1 MNFLVGVLPRR
12 TQPSQQPPAT
22 RLGSRQRWLLAVCCV
37 AQFMVILDLTIV
49 NVALPSMQASL
60 DFSAINL
67 QWVVIAYAIV
77 FAGFLMLGGRAADQI
92 GQRKTLVFALIL
104 FALTSITG
112 GVAVSQQMLVSA
124 RAIQGLSGALMAAGS
139 LAAITSSFQPG
150 PARHKAIGLWGAMNG
165 AGGAAGAFFGGIIT
179 QELGWRWVLLI
190 NPPIGIAAAA
200 IGWVVIT
207 DRPTKRGARFDLLG
221 ALTLTG
227 GLMATA
233 YGIVNASSYG
243 LTTAQAL
250 VPLIVGIVLTALF
263 PLVEKHAAD
272 PLVQL
277 QAITRPLRSANLVV
291 LLFSTA
297 LFPMWYV
304 SSLYLQQVL
313 GLSPLD
319 AGLAFFPMALMIMV
333 TASQAGRLVGKF
345 GVRAVLGGGLSMLTA
360 GLLLLGRITPNG
372 NAAEAVILPGL
383 LVAAGI
389 GLSIVP
395 STIAATQFVDHQQA
409 GLASG
414 LVNTSRQ
421 VGGSLGLAL
430 LASIATWY
438 STRLIGTN
446 ATVPDALTDGFRLA
460 YLIAAGFTFLAVVC
474 TFWLLPAG
482 APGTPARIRLRL
494 PAVVVTVVA
503 VFAALDFVYADHP
516 APPIGAYITANTYH
530 YVSEP
535 GLHPPVIKADA
546 STDQSALAP
555 GYILLTN
562 FYDVSTPPM
571 VGQGGPLIL
580 NNNLQPVWF
589 RPVPKNVVASDL
601 SYQTYEGKPALSWWQ
616 GVISA
621 TGATQS
627 GEYVVVNDHYQTV
640 ATLRGADGWVPTL
653 HTMVITGHDA
663 WVTVNKNVPM
673 NLASYGGSVDGA
685 ITDSAV
691 QEYDLRTGKLLYT
704 WDALKHIP
712 LSDSY
717 ANPPTNGYPW
727 DVYHVNSIQ
736 VVGPHT
742 LLVSMRNTWTAYL
755 IDTSTGKIE
764 WQLGGKHSSF
774 TFGSGAS
781 FQWQHDVTLTG
792 GSKITLFDD
801 NCCQITGAGTYLA
814 PNGPS
819 RALTLRLNQASHT
832 ASMVSAYEHGGVSA
846 AYMGNTQILSNGN
859 TFVGWGE
866 EPYFS
871 EYSKSGKLL
880 LDAAFPSPDMSYR
893 AVQLSHWTGL
903 PLTAPSGAARP
914 NGGGT
919 IVYASWNGATGVHS
933 WRVLGGSDPGHLA
946 IVATKAKS
954 GFETAIRVG
963 TGSVF
968 KVQALDAQGRVIGTS
983 NVFLSRG

>member
-1 MNFLVGVLPRR
+1 VNFLVGVLPRR
-12 TQPSQQPPAT
+12 SQPSRPPAT
-22 RLGSRQRWLLAVCCV
+22 RPDSRQRWLLAVCCV

-60 DFSAINL
+60 GFSAINL
-67 QWVVIAYAIV
+67 QWVVVGYAIV

-92 GQRKTLVFALIL
+92 GQRKTLVFALAL
-104 FALTSITG
+104 FALTSMIG
-112 GVAVSQQMLVSA
+112 GAAVSQLMLVSA
-124 RAIQGLSGALMAAGS
+124 RVIQGLSGALMAAGS

-179 QELGWRWVLLI
+179 EELGWRWVLLI

-200 IGWVVIT
+200 IAWVVIT
-207 DRPTKRGARFDLLG
+207 DQPGKRGARFDLLG
-221 ALTLTG
+221 ALTLTC

-250 VPLIVGIVLTALF
+250 IPLIVGIVLITLF
-263 PLVEKHAAD
+263 PLIENHAAD
-272 PLVQL
+272 PLVPL
-277 QAITRPLRSANLVV
+277 KAITRPLRSANLVV

-313 GLSPLD
+313 ALSPLN
-319 AGLAFFPMALMIMV
+319 AGLAFFPMALMIMA
-333 TASQAGRLVGKF
+333 TASQAGRLVSKF

-389 GLSIVP
+389 GLSVVP
-395 STIAATQFVDHQQA
+395 STIAATQSVGHQQA
-409 GLASG
+409 GLAAG

-421 VGGSLGLAL
+421 IGGSLGLAL

-438 STRLIGTN
+438 STRLIGRN
-446 ATVPDALTDGFRLA
+446 ATVPDALSDGFRLA
-460 YLIAAGFTFLAVVC
+460 YLIAAGFTFLALVC

-482 APGTPARIRLRL
+482 ALGTSARIRLRL
-494 PAVVVTVVA
+494 PTAVVTVIA

-516 APPIGAYITANTYH
+516 APPIGAYTTANTYH

-546 STDQSALAP
+546 PTDRSALAP

-562 FYDVSTPPM
+562 FYDTATPPM
-571 VGQGGPLIL
+571 TGQGGPLIL
-580 NNNLQPVWF
+580 DNSLQPVWF
-589 RPVPKNVVASDL
+589 RPVPDNVVASDL
-601 SYQTYEGKPALSWWQ
+601 SYQTYEGKPVLSWWQ
-616 GVISA
+616 GVISS

-627 GEYVVVNDHYQTV
+627 GEYVIVNDHYQTV
-640 ATLRGADGWVPTL
+640 AVVRGADGWVPTL
-653 HTMVITGHDA
+653 HTLVITGHDA
-663 WVTVNKNVPM
+663 WVTVNKNLPM
-673 NLASYGGSVDGA
+673 NLASYGGSVDGT

-691 QEYDLRTGKLLYT
+691 QEYDLSTGKLLGT
-704 WDALKHIP
+704 WDALKRIP
-712 LSDSY
+712 LSDSH
-717 ANPPTNGYPW
+717 ADLPTNGYPW

-742 LLVSMRNTWTAYL
+742 LLVSMRNTWAVYL
-755 IDTSTGKIE
+755 IDTRTGKIT

-774 TFGSGAS
+774 KFGSGAS
-781 FQWQHDVTLTG
+781 FQWQHDVTLAG
-792 GSKITLFDD
+792 GSEITLFDD

-814 PNGPS
+814 ANGPS
-819 RALTLRLNQASHT
+819 RAVTLRLNQASHT
-832 ASMVSAYEHGGVSA
+832 ASLVSAYERRGISA
-846 AYMGNTQILSNGN
+846 SYMGSTQVLPNGN
-859 TFVGWGE
+859 TLVGWGS

-871 EYSKSGKLL
+871 EYSKSGTLL
-880 LDAAFPSPDMSYR
+880 LDATLPGADLSYR
-893 AVQLSHWTGL
+893 ATQVSHWTGL

-914 NGGGT
+914 GGGAT
-919 IVYASWNGATGVHS
+919 VVYASWNGATRVRS
-933 WRVLGGSDPGHLA
+933 WRVLAGPDPRHLA
-946 IVATKAKS
+946 VVATKAKS
-954 GFETAIRVG
+954 GFETAVRVG

-968 KVQALDAQGRVIGTS
+968 KIQALDAHGRVIGTS
-983 NVFLSRG
+983 SVFRSHG

>member
-1 MNFLVGVLPRR
+1 
-12 TQPSQQPPAT
+12 
-22 RLGSRQRWLLAVCCV
+22 
-37 AQFMVILDLTIV
+37 MVILDLTIV
-49 NVALPSMQASL
+49 NVALPSIEASL
-60 DFSAINL
+60 GFSAINL
-67 QWVVIAYAIV
+67 QWVVIGYAIV

-92 GQRKTLVFALIL
+92 GQRKTLVFALLL
-104 FALTSITG
+104 FGLTSMIG
-112 GVAVSQQMLVSA
+112 GVAISQQMLVGA
-124 RAIQGLSGALMAAGS
+124 RVIQGLSGALMAAGS
-139 LAAITSSFQPG
+139 LAAITSSFPPG

-165 AGGAAGAFFGGIIT
+165 AGGAAGGLFGGIIT
-179 QELGWRWVLLI
+179 EEFGWRWVLLI

-200 IGWVVIT
+200 IAWIVVT
-207 DRPTKRGARFDLLG
+207 DRPSKKGARFDLLG
-221 ALTLTG
+221 ALTLTV

-243 LTTAQAL
+243 LTTVRAL
-250 VPLIVGIVLTALF
+250 APFIAGVVLTALF
-263 PLVEKHAAD
+263 PLVEKRAAD
-272 PLVQL
+272 PLVPL
-277 QAITRPLRSANLVV
+277 NAITRPLRSANIVV

-304 SSLYLQQVL
+304 SSLYLQQVI

-319 AGLAFFPMALMIMV
+319 AGLAFFPMALMIML

-345 GVRAVLGGGLSMLTA
+345 GVRAVLGGGLSLLTA
-360 GLLLLGRITPNG
+360 GLLLLSRITPNG

-389 GLSIVP
+389 GLSVVP
-395 STIAATQFVDHQQA
+395 STIAATQYVDHQQA

-438 STRLIGTN
+438 SARQIGMN

-474 TFWLLPAG
+474 TLWLLPAG
-482 APGTPARIRLRL
+482 APGTPARVRLRL
-494 PAVVVTVVA
+494 PAVVVIVVA

-516 APPIGAYITANTYH
+516 APPIGAYSTANTYQF
-530 YVSEP
+530 VSAP

-546 STDQSALAP
+546 PTDQAALAS

-562 FYDVSTPPM
+562 FYNIATPPM
-571 VGQGGPLIL
+571 AGQSGPLIL
-580 NNNLQPVWF
+580 GNNLQPVWF

-601 SYQTYEGKPALSWWQ
+601 AYQTYAGQPVLSWWQ
-616 GVISA
+616 GVITS

-627 GEYVVVNDHYQTV
+627 GEYVIVNDHYQTV
-640 ATLRGADGWVPTL
+640 ATLQGTDGWVPTL
-653 HTMVITGHDA
+653 HSLVITGDDA
-663 WVTVNKNVPM
+663 WVTVNKNLPM
-673 NLASYGGSVDGA
+673 NLASYGGSVDGT

-717 ANPPTNGYPW
+717 ADVQTNGYPW
-727 DVYHVNSIQ
+727 DAYHVNSIQ
-736 VVGPHT
+736 VVGPDT
-742 LLVSMRNTWTAYL
+742 LLVSMRNTWAAYL

-774 TFGSGAS
+774 TFGPGAS
-781 FQWQHDVTLTG
+781 FQWQHDVTQAG
-792 GSKITLFDD
+792 ASEITLFDD
-801 NCCQITGAGTYLA
+801 NCCQISGAGTYLA
-814 PNGPS
+814 ANGPS
-819 RALTLRLNQASHT
+819 RALTLRLNQATHT
-832 ASMVSAYEHGGVSA
+832 ASVVSAYSHDGISA
-846 AYMGNTQILSNGN
+846 AYMGNTEVLPNGN
-859 TFVGWGE
+859 TFVGWGA

-880 LDAAFPSPDMSYR
+880 LDATLPAPDLSYR
-893 AVQLSHWTGL
+893 AVQISQWTGL
-903 PLTAPSGAARP
+903 PLTPPSGAARSS
-914 NGGGT
+914 GGGT
-919 IVYASWNGATGVHS
+919 VVYASWNGATSVSS
-933 WRVLGGSDPGHLA
+933 WRVLGGSDPGQLTV
-946 IVATKAKS
+946 VATAAKS
-954 GFETAIRVG
+954 GFETAIRVP

-968 KVQALDAQGRVIGTS
+968 RVQALNAQGQVIGTS
-983 NVFLSRG
+983 GVFRSNR